1 MDAKRE
7 KAKYS
12 AQEIAEAI
20 GKKHTLTSEQVAAVE
35 QASVD
40 SPSLVVAGAG
50 SGKTELMSIRVPWL
64 VANGYALPEQILGLT
79 FTRKAAAE
87 LGKRVF
93 DSLIALRDH
102 GTYWPFKDEL
112 GKPIQDFTPPNI
124 STYNA
129 YANSIFRDF
138 ALQLGYEADAIQLTE
153 ATQFQFAKNLL
164 NKRGTE
170 LVPELADYDFNSATL
185 IDKVI
190 SLASA
195 MNDNIIAPGQVEA
208 YLEKAGFHLSRL
220 PKKDGEEFTSHSG
233 YHLELMEKFKE
244 TTLIAKLASEFL
256 AAKLREGRIDYSD
269 QVALA
274 AKAVREIPEVVQ
286 RERNNYTQILLDEYQ
301 DTSYLQT
308 RMLSGLF
315 RDSAVFAVGDPN
327 QSIYGWRGASASNL
341 SEFAKDFS
349 TKPVKQF
356 QLSTSWRNPSQVLTL
371 ANVLAGPLSQ
381 PASYLNEE
389 QKKIVSSLEVVT
401 LQPASFAGS
410 GVIDMSFEQDMH
422 AEAKKVAQW
431 FARKLAQD
439 SPNKDGSQ
447 TAALLLRRR
456 ANIKLFMD
464 ALQAEDLEVE
474 VVGLGGLLEMPEIAD
489 IKCALSVMVRPD
501 SGTELIRL
509 LTGARWRI
517 GAKDIDSL
525 YRYAR
530 WLAGSAAREA
540 DGRDDE
546 SSVSLVDALDRL
558 LSNTEKPAE
567 GKYWTFS
574 EAGLERM
581 KNAAMVFR
589 SMRERLGLPLTELV
603 RAIAAELWIDI
614 ELMANPS
621 RKHPLIHINEFVA
634 VVSGF
639 LAGNNTPTV
648 SMLLDYLEY
657 AAQKESLEAPR
668 VKAQNKVI
676 QILTVHGAKGLEWDY
691 VAIPN
696 LVENDFPSK
705 PRSFSGWLES
715 GKLPFALRGD
725 AKTLPDFDV
734 MDHGSQYSVNK
745 AQEFFKKEQVREMLS
760 SEERRLIYVAIT
772 RPKHELLLSGSYWK
786 PGVKTAAEPSRF
798 LRECLDAAVNINGE
812 IPEQISDSQVIQA
825 DIDVWP
831 KKPFEDS
838 RRVKIE
844 LGKKSF
850 EDADPN
856 QSVMRDSVTSKLIER
871 LLLERDVK
879 NELAKTV
886 DFGVRVSASNF
897 KAYLEGLDELA
908 GTVLRPIPQQ
918 PYAASRMGNLFHAW
932 VEKRFAPSGGLFDD
946 ELDELEDADDYFAI
960 ETLQQNY
967 ENSRFATL
975 KPLSV
980 EQEIQLT
987 IGQNT
992 FVCKMDAIYADG
1004 DGVQIVD
1011 WKTNKP
1017 PSDEKDLYRRSL
1029 QLALY
1034 RLAYSEFTG
1043 MPIEKVKAS
1052 FFFVGAGQELTPD
1065 GLLGREQILAEWQK
1079 VLDQLVD

>member
-1 MDAKRE
+1 MVAKNF
-7 KAKYS
+7 KYS
-12 AQEIAEAI
+12 AQQIAEAI
-20 GKKHTLTSEQVAAVE
+20 GKKHTLTAEQVAAVE

-64 VANGYALPEQILGLT
+64 VANGFALPEQILGLT

-93 DSLIALRDH
+93 DSLIALRDDAR
-102 GTYWPFKDEL
+102 YWPFKAED
-112 GKPIQDFTPPNI
+112 GSVIQDFTPPNI
-124 STYNA
+124 STYNS

-164 NKRGTE
+164 NRRGTE
-170 LVPELADYDFNSATL
+170 LVPELADFDFSTATL
-185 IDKVI
+185 VDKVI
-190 SLASA
+190 SLAAA
-195 MNDNIIAPGQVEA
+195 MNDNVIAPGQVEA
-208 YLEKAGFHLSRL
+208 YLAEAYEHLSEL
-220 PKKDGEEFTSHSG
+220 PKKDGEDFTSYYA
-233 YHLELMEKFKE
+233 YHVKLMEKFKE

-274 AKAVREIPEVVQ
+274 AKAVREIPEVVE
-286 RERNNYTQILLDEYQ
+286 RERANYTQILLDEYQ

-308 RMLSGLF
+308 QMLSGLF

-341 SEFAKDFS
+341 SEFANDFS
-349 TKPVKQF
+349 SKPVQQF
-356 QLSTSWRNPSQVLTL
+356 QLSTSWRNPRQVLEL
-371 ANVLAGPLSQ
+371 ANVLAAPLSQ
-381 PASYLNEE
+381 PASYLSAA
-389 QKKIVSSLEVVT
+389 QKKIVGSLEVVT
-401 LQPASFAGS
+401 LKAADYAGA
-410 GVIDMSFEQDMH
+410 GVIDMKFEQDML
-422 AEAKKVAQW
+422 AEAKQVAQW
-431 FARKLAQD
+431 FAKKLAQP

-447 TAALLLRRR
+447 TAALLLRKR

-517 GAKDIDSL
+517 GAKDIDGL

-530 WLAGSAAREA
+530 WLANSSKELREA
-540 DGRDDE
+540 EGRADE

-558 LSNTEKPAE
+558 ASPHADHKISI
-567 GKYWTFS
+567 S
-574 EAGLERM
+574 EEGLERM
-581 KNAAMVFR
+581 KDAAKVFR
-589 SMRERLGLPLTELV
+589 AMRERLGLPLTELV
-603 RAIAAELWIDI
+603 RAVAAELWIDI

-621 RKHPLIHINEFVA
+621 RKHPLIHINEFVS
-634 VVSGF
+634 VVAGF

-657 AAQKESLEAPR
+657 AAQRESLEAPR
-668 VKAQNKVI
+668 AKAQNKVI

-705 PRSFSGWLES
+705 PRSFNGWLES
-715 GKLPFALRGD
+715 GKLPYALRGD
-725 AKTLPDFDV
+725 AKTLPAFDV
-734 MDHGSQYSVNK
+734 LEHRSQFAVNK
-745 AQEFFKKEQVREMLS
+745 AQDYFKDEEVREMLG

-772 RPKHELLLSGSYWK
+772 RPKHELLLTGSYWK

-798 LRECLDAAVNINGE
+798 LRECLATAVEISGE
-812 IPEQISDSQVIQA
+812 IGERLSNDQVIQA
-825 DIDVWP
+825 EQDEWP
-831 KKPFEDS
+831 KKPFADS
-838 RRVKIE
+838 RREKVE
-844 LGKKSF
+844 LGRQSF
-850 EDADPN
+850 EKADPN
-856 QSVMRDSVTSKLIER
+856 ESVMRDSATSKLIER
-871 LLLERDVK
+871 LLLEREVK
-879 NELAKTV
+879 NEQAKSV

-897 KAYLEGLDELA
+897 KAYLDELDELA
-908 GTVLRPIPQQ
+908 GSVLRPVPQQ

-932 VEKRFAPSGGLFDD
+932 VEKRFAPSGLLFDD
-946 ELDELEDADDYFAI
+946 ESDELEDADDFIAI
-960 ETLQQNY
+960 ETLQQNF
-967 ENSRFATL
+967 ENSRFAAL

-987 IGQNT
+987 IGSNT

-1017 PSDEKDLYRRSL
+1017 PTDEKDLYRRSL

-1034 RLAYSEFTG
+1034 RLAYSEYTG
-1043 MPIEKVKAS
+1043 MPIDKVKAS
-1052 FFFVGAGQELTPD
+1052 FFFVGVSEELTPD
-1065 GLLGREQILAEWQK
+1065 VLLGREEILAEWQK